1 MPLDY
6 AFLDECVQWPA
17 RTPAWPSANL
27 VTDAPYPDVP
37 VLVVSGDL
45 DNMTPAADGAA
56 AAARFPAAPT
66 W

>member
-6 AFLDECVQWPA
+6 AFLDECVAWPA
-17 RTPAWPSANL
+17 RTPAWPSPSS
-27 VTDAPYPDVP
+27 VPDAPYPDVP

-45 DNMTPAADGAA
+45 DNMTPVADGAA
-56 AAARFPAAPT
+56 APRVFPRRTT